1 MTTHTALIVDDEPD
15 ILELLSI
22 TLMRMGIDTQQ
33 AHNLSTAHELLK
45 SQSFDLCLTD
55 MHLPDGNGLDLVKH
69 IQQQHPNTPVAVI
82 TAFGSIETAIEA
94 LKLGA
99 FDFVSKPVELS
110 RLRDM
115 VQQALKIKPVA
126 ELSENV
132 AQNARELLGQS
143 AAIEQ
148 LRSQINKVARSQAP
162 VYISG
167 ESGSGKEL
175 VARLVHQ
182 LSPRSDAPFIPVNCG
197 AIPGEL
203 MESEFF
209 GHKKGSFTGA
219 VSDKLGLF
227 QSAQGGTLFLDEV
240 ADLPLP
246 MQVKL
251 LRAIQEKSVRPVGS
265 QKEEAVDVRLLSATH
280 KDLAKEVEHGRF
292 RQDMYYRINVIE
304 INVPSLRQR
313 QQDIALLAGHCLQKL
328 AHSNGTPAATLNP
341 DTQAALQNYSFPGN
355 VRELENT
362 LERAYTLCEN
372 NVIEV
377 ADLQLKDASQQPAST
392 GSSAVAIGDK
402 ENSENTAAANT
413 RAETTEISADISV
426 DNSLDSYLEEV
437 EKRAILKALDETR
450 WNRTAA
456 AEKLGISFRQIRHRL
471 KKFGIE

>member
-1 MTTHTALIVDDEPD
+1 MTTYSALIIDDEPA
-15 ILELLSI
+15 ILELLTI

-33 AHNLSTAHELLK
+33 AKNLAGAYQLLEA
-45 SQSFDLCLTD
+45 QDFDLCLTD
-55 MHLPDGNGLDLVKH
+55 MHLPDGNGLELVAH
-69 IQQQHPNTPVAVI
+69 IQQNHPTTPVAVV

-94 LKLGA
+94 LKQGA
-99 FDFVSKPVELS
+99 FDFISKPVELP

-115 VQQALKIKPVA
+115 VQQALKIKSSADISA
-126 ELSENV
+126 EAAATTS
-132 AQNARELLGQS
+132 ELLGQS
-143 AAIEQ
+143 PAMQ
-148 LRSQINKVARSQAP
+148 RLRGQINKVARSQAP

-175 VARLVHQ
+175 VARLIHQ
-182 LSPRSDAPFIPVNCG
+182 LSPRADAPFVPVNCG
-197 AIPGEL
+197 AIPSEL

-219 VSDKLGLF
+219 VADKLGLF

-240 ADLPLP
+240 ADLPLH

-265 QKEEAVDVRLLSATH
+265 QKEETTDVRILSATH
-280 KDLAKEVEHGRF
+280 KNLVKEVEKGHF
-292 RQDMYYRINVIE
+292 RQDMFYRINVIE

-313 QQDIALLAGHCLQKL
+313 QQDIALLAQHCLQKL
-328 AHSNGTPAATLNP
+328 ASSN
-341 DTQAALQNYSFPGN
+341 DTAIAKLSPQAQAALQNYSFPGN

-372 NVIEV
+372 NLIDVD
-377 ADLQLKDASQQPAST
+377 DLQLRPT
-392 GSSAVAIGDK
+392 EINVL
-402 ENSENTAAANT
+402 ENSPAD
-413 RAETTEISADISV
+413 ETNPVSTINSQSAPSTDSDDGTL
-426 DNSLDSYLEEV
+426 DNYLEEI
-437 EKRAILKALDETR
+437 EKQAILKALEETR

>member
-1 MTTHTALIVDDEPD
+1 MSTHTALLVDDEPD
-15 ILELLSI
+15 ILELLAI
-22 TLMRMGIDTQQ
+22 TLMRMNIDTKLAGTIAE
-33 AHNLSTAHELLK
+33 AHQLLAN
-45 SQSFDLCLTD
+45 QRFDLCLTD
-55 MHLPDGNGLDLVKH
+55 MHLPDGNGLDLVAH
-69 IQQQHPNTPVAVI
+69 IQQQHINLPVAVI
-82 TAFGSIETAIEA
+82 TAFGSIETAIDA

-115 VQQALKIKPVA
+115 VQQALKIKPV
-126 ELSENV
+126 SEMHENISK
-132 AQNARELLGQS
+132 NTSELLGQS
-143 AAIEQ
+143 PAIEQ
-148 LRSQINKVARSQAP
+148 LRNQIGKVSRSQAP

-175 VARLVHQ
+175 VARSIHQ
-182 LSPRSDAPFIPVNCG
+182 LSPRADAPFVPVNCG

-219 VSDKLGLF
+219 VADKTGLF

-240 ADLPLP
+240 ADLPLH

-251 LRAIQEKSVRPVGS
+251 LRAIQEKAVRPVGS
-265 QKEEAVDVRLLSATH
+265 QKEEATDVRILSATH
-280 KDLAKEVEHGRF
+280 KNLAKEVENGHF
-292 RQDMYYRINVIE
+292 RQDMFYRINVIE

-313 QQDIALLAGHCLQKL
+313 QQDIALLTEYFLHKL
-328 AHSNGTPAATLNP
+328 AQPNGSAIAQLSPAA
-341 DTQAALQNYSFPGN
+341 QAALQSYHFPGN

-372 NVIEV
+372 NVIDI
-377 ADLQLKDASQQPAST
+377 ADLQLRPTEAAIST
-392 GSSAVAIGDK
+392 L
-402 ENSENTAAANT
+402 
-413 RAETTEISADISV
+413 TTENIPAAHSQDNAAEHTPSAGTPADS
-426 DNSLDSYLEEV
+426 SLDSYLEEV
-437 EKRAILKALDETR
+437 EKQAILKALEETR

>member
-1 MTTHTALIVDDEPD
+1 MSTHTVLLVDDEPD

-22 TLMRMGIDTQQ
+22 TLMRMDIATKQ
-33 AHNLSTAHELLK
+33 AATIADAHLLLAN
-45 SQSFDLCLTD
+45 QRFDLCLTD
-55 MHLPDGNGLDLVKH
+55 MHLPDGNGLDLVAH
-69 IQQQHPNTPVAVI
+69 IQQQHVNLPVAVI
-82 TAFGSIETAIEA
+82 TAFGSIETAIDA

-99 FDFVSKPVELS
+99 FDFVSKPVELP

-126 ELSENV
+126 EVSKNIEK
-132 AQNARELLGQS
+132 NASELLGQS
-143 AAIEQ
+143 PAIEQ
-148 LRSQINKVARSQAP
+148 LRSQIGKVSRSQAP

-175 VARLVHQ
+175 VARLIHQ
-182 LSPRSDAPFIPVNCG
+182 LSPRADAPFVPVNCG
-197 AIPGEL
+197 AIPSEL

-219 VSDKLGLF
+219 IADKIGLF

-240 ADLPLP
+240 ADLPLH

-265 QKEEAVDVRLLSATH
+265 EKEEPTNIRILSATH
-280 KDLAKEVEHGRF
+280 KDLAKEVDAGHF
-292 RQDMYYRINVIE
+292 RQDMFYRINVIE

-313 QQDIALLAGHCLQKL
+313 QEDIALLANHFLNKL
-328 AHSNGTPAATLNP
+328 AAPNGEAITQLSPPA
-341 DTQAALQNYSFPGN
+341 QAALQSYHFPGN

-372 NVIEV
+372 NVIDV
-377 ADLQLKDASQQPAST
+377 ADLQLRPTQTSVSTSATENIQIDHNQSNAAKHTPLASSPSD
-392 GSSAVAIGDK
+392 S
-402 ENSENTAAANT
+402 
-413 RAETTEISADISV
+413 
-426 DNSLDSYLEEV
+426 SLDSYLEEV
-437 EKRAILKALDETR
+437 EKQAILKALDETR